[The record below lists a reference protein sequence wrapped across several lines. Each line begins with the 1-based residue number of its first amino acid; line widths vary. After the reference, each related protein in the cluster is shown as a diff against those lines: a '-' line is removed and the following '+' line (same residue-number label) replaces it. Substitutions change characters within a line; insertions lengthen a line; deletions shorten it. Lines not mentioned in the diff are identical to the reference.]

1 MTIYYVPGTA
11 VLSHPLGAGEMATSR
26 SILTNMNVPVTA
38 ILFPKLKDC
47 EMAICSSSSSSS
59 SSSSMTSHYFSGAAI
74 LSGPLEA
81 GEMALWDSY
90 SLLFIGN
97 RRDSHSEEQLTSL
110 LSSGAAILSRPL
122 EFFWRSILTRI
133 IIPFAANLSCPLED

>member
-81 GEMALWDSY
+81 GEMAFLNQHTDNSACSSHSGSLFLIVSRRDGHLEQHIYKYPRSTYSY
-90 SLLFIGN
+90 SL
-97 RRDSHSEEQLTSL
+97 
-110 LSSGAAILSRPL
+110 
-122 EFFWRSILTRI
+122 
-133 IIPFAANLSCPLED
+133 